1 MTTASSHDHGM
12 AIGDKVIQH
21 VRFSFDGDSAVF
33 TAAGV
38 ADSWN
43 GWLVPVVDRATLGA
57 VIARLNERDEERTTE
72 LVDLH
77 DASVVVYEFSWD
89 NECRELVNEMQLTP
103 DADGNYRLDLGLT
116 LAAVQ

>member
-43 GWLVPVVDRATLGA
+43 GWLVPSWTAPPS
-57 VIARLNERDEERTTE
+57 AR
-72 LVDLH
+72 
-77 DASVVVYEFSWD
+77 
-89 NECRELVNEMQLTP
+89 
-103 DADGNYRLDLGLT
+103 
-116 LAAVQ
+116 